1 MNSTFWKLIHDFYSG
16 KNLDPSVSVKREV
29 DKTPIVLD
37 ISSSDEEKTDEVIGT
52 VVKKEVGDEVSRGEK
67 KERKI
72 IWVVSG
78 TADD

>member
-1 MNSTFWKLIHDFYSG
+1 MIFIQARIWIHRF
-16 KNLDPSVSVKREV
+16 PSNV
-29 DKTPIVLD
+29 TPIVLD

-52 VVKKEVGDEVSRGEK
+52 VVKKEVEASSGEK

>member
-1 MNSTFWKLIHDFYSG
+1 M
-16 KNLDPSVSVKREV
+16 DPSVSVKREV

-37 ISSSDEEKTDEVIGT
+37 ISSSDEEKTDEVIGM
-52 VVKKEVGDEVSRGEK
+52 VVKKEVETSSGEK